1 MQGDFTR
8 YFERLI
14 KAYNSGYRRIVSMGG
29 TSSSKTYSELQ
40 LLYQIAIAR
49 HLKKRPVV
57 ISVVSESL
65 PHLKL
70 GAIRDFEGFLRRK
83 GLYDDSQ
90 IDHTNHKY
98 YFGDSF
104 IEFFAADIG
113 KATGPRRNI
122 LLLNEVNNIPLPVVR
137 ELVQRTDETI
147 FYDFNPTEDFW
158 ISEEVFTLPS
168 REFILLKSNH
178 LDNDY
183 LSPAIRREIEL
194 RADRDPNYRR
204 VHIDVEFGSNEGLI
218 FRDWKLCDAM
228 PATDKR
234 IIGVDFGFTNDPTV
248 ITDVRQ
254 NGGEWW
260 ADEVIYQT
268 GMHNNDIARVIKS
281 LNLPASIRVVCDSAD
296 PKSIDDLKRMGIRA
310 EPCVKGPDSI
320 RNGIDHINSMPLN
333 VTRRSVNAHKELRNY
348 RWRMDKSGKS
358 MNEPV
363 DMWNHFIDSLRYGA
377 SGFKNSV
384 PIKPARYSY

>member
-194 RADRDPNYRR
+194 R
-204 VHIDVEFGSNEGLI
+204 
-218 FRDWKLCDAM
+218 
-228 PATDKR
+228 R
-234 IIGVDFGFTNDPTV
+234 IEIPITGGF
-248 ITDVRQ
+248 I
-254 NGGEWW
+254 
-260 ADEVIYQT
+260 
-268 GMHNNDIARVIKS
+268 
-281 LNLPASIRVVCDSAD
+281 L
-296 PKSIDDLKRMGIRA
+296 
-310 EPCVKGPDSI
+310 
-320 RNGIDHINSMPLN
+320 
-333 VTRRSVNAHKELRNY
+333 
-348 RWRMDKSGKS
+348 
-358 MNEPV
+358 
-363 DMWNHFIDSLRYGA
+363 MWNSAPTKD
-377 SGFKNSV
+377 
-384 PIKPARYSY
+384 